1 MDGRRPRVD
10 RFRACLN
17 DTRAWSTARRL
28 YDKSIQDVA
37 GFKSTAVAIR
47 HLEVDNCL
55 DWITQNF
62 KTNVL
67 SLYAWATAYSD
78 FLI

>member
-1 MDGRRPRVD
+1 MTPGHGRQPGGY
-10 RFRACLN
+10 
-17 DTRAWSTARRL
+17 TIQ
-28 YDKSIQDVA
+28 SIQDVA

-47 HLEVDNCL
+47 HLEIDNCL